1 MLSNIAAPVLSSSP
15 HEGVIGRVAVRPG
28 RSDALV
34 RLDELLWVPGSLRIL
49 NADNVPLRGV
59 YPGSVRDGLALIGQG
74 SAAALMGTLRPG
86 IRAVDVDLDDPLCV
100 ACSRRGSGLGSGA
113 WLRHAGPAVGQGRPR
128 ARADR
133 GPGS

>member
-1 MLSNIAAPVLSSSP
+1 M
-15 HEGVIGRVAVRPG
+15 
-28 RSDALV
+28 

-86 IRAVDVDLDDPLCV
+86 IRVVDVDLDDPLASRARDGV
-100 ACSRRGSGLGSGA
+100 LAWAAERGYATLVRPSGKAGHVSAHTQQRSRATGTTSRRPLRPQTFPASRHGWPSLGGE
-113 WLRHAGPAVGQGRPR
+113 
-128 ARADR
+128 
-133 GPGS
+133 